1 MRQTAVPCLLCI
13 QEALAFTS
21 PDIAHR
27 HTQQCLHLAEYL
39 TEKANRE
46 EEKGVLELAGH
57 SNFKDSLYVA
67 YMFLLN
73 IFYKKKKKVCSTH
86 VCEYTY

>member
-1 MRQTAVPCLLCI
+1 M
-13 QEALAFTS
+13 
-21 PDIAHR
+21 
-27 HTQQCLHLAEYL
+27 AEYL

-57 SNFKDSLYVA
+57 NNFKDSIYIA

-73 IFYKKKKKVCSTH
+73 IFYKKKKKVCSFFGKRFFKLHTCVNTH
-86 VCEYTY
+86 IEIFFLEVFQGFHVLDHVTYPESF